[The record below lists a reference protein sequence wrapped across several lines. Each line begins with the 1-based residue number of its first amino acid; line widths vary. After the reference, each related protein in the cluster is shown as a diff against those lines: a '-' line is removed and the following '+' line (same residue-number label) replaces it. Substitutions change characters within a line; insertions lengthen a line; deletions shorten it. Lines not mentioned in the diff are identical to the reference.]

1 MGAVTKFFGMLFLI
15 ILGMPL
21 LIGAIF
27 VTGLTQAVTGQD
39 FYLDLSR
46 KVIDRMPQI
55 VEKSF
60 AAASQPGA
68 VSDPD
73 TRAWVTAMNK
83 VETPF
88 TEILKKTGVQG
99 WLADEVAQTV
109 ERVGKAMQGEIAP
122 DQVVMNLRPLKAAL
136 ASPDMKAYLG
146 QVLGQLP
153 ACDQNGILRWKQRA
167 LAGRHS
173 DPLPACNPG
182 EEALEKASA
191 HIDQM
196 IADIPD
202 QKKMFV
208 KPKSIET
215 FDSVK
220 WVDSMIWLV
229 FLLPAIFIAIGA
241 LLAGGGGRGFVRY
254 VSGTVLVGGLI
265 SWVLAGLASGWLLEL
280 VNLEHG
286 QWLSGGDVQFF
297 GTEAGR
303 LFATELTG
311 TVGVVMSD
319 LFSPVVTVALIA
331 SAIGL
336 GLTVLSFL
344 IGRKRTA

>member
-1 MGAVTKFFGMLFLI
+1 VFLVV
-15 ILGMPL
+15 LGVPL

-46 KVIDRMPQI
+46 KVIERMPQI

-60 AAASQPGA
+60 EAASQPGA

-73 TRAWVTAMNK
+73 TRAWVTAMTK
-83 VETPF
+83 VEIPF
-88 TEILKKTGVQG
+88 PEILKKTGIQG
-99 WLADEVAQTV
+99 WLSDEVAQTV

-122 DQVVMNLRPLKAAL
+122 DEVVMNMRPLKAAL
-136 ASPDMKAYLG
+136 ASPEMKTYLG
-146 QVLGQLP
+146 QVFTQLP

-167 LAGRHS
+167 LAGRHN

-182 EEALEKASA
+182 EEAVEKASA
-191 HIDQM
+191 YINQM
-196 IADIPD
+196 IGDIPD
-202 QKKMFV
+202 QKKMFI

-215 FDSVK
+215 FDAVQ

-229 FLLPAIFIAIGA
+229 FLLPAIFIAIGS
-241 LLAGGGGRGFVRY
+241 LLVGSGGRGFLRY
-254 VSGTVLVGGLI
+254 CSGTVLAGGLI
-265 SWVLAGLASGWLLEL
+265 SWLLAGLASGWLLGL
-280 VNLEHG
+280 VNSEHG
-286 QWLSGGDVQFF
+286 QWISGSDVQFF
-297 GTEAGR
+297 GSEAGR
-303 LFATELTG
+303 LFASELTG

-319 LFSPVVTVALIA
+319 LFSPVVTVALIVG
-331 SAIGL
+331 AIGL